1 MSDNLPVSD
10 LLVTQDGLR
19 DYEQL
24 KRMTNFV
31 RAGGLFDDATL
42 GSYAIRHDL
51 SKVAP
56 RIEIARFED
65 NIMAV
70 HNGHHRIMSIY
81 FGRRD
86 KKLHPTEFFI
96 KDWRYR
102 DYKDIVLPYWVT
114 PFDVMDEL
122 RVHELHEW
130 KDEVHKYYELHGEP
144 ATEKFILQNKQR
156 YAYKRGTIYTVGDL
170 SSRIR
175 DKVQL

>member
-1 MSDNLPVSD
+1 MDTLPISD

-19 DYEQL
+19 DYEQF
-24 KRMTNFV
+24 KRMVNFV
-31 RAGGLFDDATL
+31 RTGGLFNDETL
-42 GSYAIRHDL
+42 GSYAIRHNL

-81 FGRRD
+81 FGRRS
-86 KKLHPTEFFI
+86 KELHPSEFFI
-96 KDWRYR
+96 REWRYR

-122 RVHELHEW
+122 RVHELHDW
-130 KDEVHKYYELHGEP
+130 KDEVRRYRDVHGDS
-144 ATEKFILQNKQR
+144 ATEKFILQNKSR
-156 YAYKRGTIYTVGDL
+156 YAYKRGRIYTVGDL
-170 SSRIR
+170 SEVIKTR
-175 DKVQL
+175 VYM